1 MIATQGR
8 IVLYVLSANDADAIN
23 RRRTTGAEIA
33 KRMGMDV
40 WGDKNGE
47 PIHGWP
53 AGAQAHIG
61 NPASE
66 LDTYPMMIVR
76 VWPDE
81 FGPGVPG
88 VNGQVFLD
96 GNDVLWVTSVR
107 EGTEPGT
114 WYWPARLPEA
124 KTDVPPTAAL

>member
-1 MIATQGR
+1 MTPTQGR
-8 IVLYVLSANDADAIN
+8 IVLYVLSQADADLVNAA
-23 RRRTTGAEIA
+23 RY
-33 KRMGMDV
+33 
-40 WGDKNGE
+40 
-47 PIHGWP
+47 H
-53 AGAQAHIG
+53 AGPVPPVAPPNAQMHIG
-61 NPASE
+61 NHAAK
-66 LDTYPMMIVR
+66 LDIYPMMVVR

-114 WYWPARLPEA
+114 WWKPAHVPEA
-124 KTDVPPTAAL
+124 KG